1 MSTSHNAF
9 LPPDLRALIEADR
22 NQPGPP
28 EEVRQKVARR
38 VDRALGLGGAMLIP
52 VPALGK
58 VSVPPSAGSVAAPAA
73 VGVAAWKIAIG
84 VAVVAL
90 AGAGGFTLAARRAP
104 ASATREPAT
113 MAIGRSAGNVSAG
126 LGAVGVAPEAKSA
139 ATPSTV
145 ENSAPSI
152 LLDLD
157 ADPASINAP
166 APTTAAAAKASS
178 PEHARPARPTD
189 RLADERKLLDRA
201 RSALARRD
209 AGDALAAIRAHE
221 KAFGRGQLVE
231 EREGMRVQ
239 ALVVAHDFGSA
250 RAAGERFR
258 KAYPHS
264 VFQPVVDRALE
275 IAR

>member
-28 EEVRQKVARR
+28 EEVRQDVARR

-52 VPALGK
+52 VPSALGK
-58 VSVPPSAGSVAAPAA
+58 ASVAPQAGTVAAPVA
-73 VGVAAWKIAIG
+73 VGVAAWKIAVG

-90 AGAGGFTLAARRAP
+90 AGGGGFTIAARRAP
-104 ASATREPAT
+104 VSAMHEPAA
-113 MAIGRSAGNVSAG
+113 MAIGRSAGGVSAG
-126 LGAVGVAPEAKSA
+126 PATIGVAPEAKSA
-139 ATPSTV
+139 AAPSNVDT
-145 ENSAPSI
+145 SAPSI
-152 LLDLD
+152 SLDLD
-157 ADPASINAP
+157 SEPASDNVAAP
-166 APTTAAAAKASS
+166 GAAAKGLS
-178 PEHARPARPTD
+178 PERAHPARPAD

-201 RSALARRD
+201 RTALAHRD
-209 AGDALAAIRAHE
+209 PADALAAIRAHE

-264 VFQPVVDRALE
+264 VFLPVVDRALE

>member
-9 LPPDLRALIEADR
+9 LPPDLRALIEVDR
-22 NQPGPP
+22 NLPGPS
-28 EEVRQKVARR
+28 EEVRQEVARR

-52 VPALGK
+52 VPQSL
-58 VSVPPSAGSVAAPAA
+58 SRLSAAPQTGSIAAPAA
-73 VGVAAWKIAIG
+73 AAGVAAWKIAVG

-104 ASATREPAT
+104 TAVSREPAV
-113 MAIGRSAGNVSAG
+113 MVMGGV
-126 LGAVGVAPEAKSA
+126 GALPEAKTTIDPVAGSGA
-139 ATPSTV
+139 GA
-145 ENSAPSI
+145 SI
-152 LLDLD
+152 SLDLD
-157 ADPASINAP
+157 SEPTPLATAP
-166 APTTAAAAKASS
+166 LAVAPSS
-178 PEHARPARPTD
+178 KVQSSDRARPAHVTD

-201 RSALARRD
+201 RSALVRRD
-209 AGDALAAIRAHE
+209 AGEALAAIRAHE

-250 RAAGERFR
+250 RAAGDRFR

-264 VFQPVVDRALE
+264 VFLPVVDRALE